1 MLEGQEFTAHK
12 PAAIPTN
19 RDRCQEN
26 KKTQK
31 FVNLNVNN
39 FSLSI

>member
-1 MLEGQEFTAHK
+1 MTVIVTNLLLEGQEFTAHK

-26 KKTQK
+26 KKTHT
-31 FVNLNVNN
+31 
-39 FSLSI
+39 